1 MSIEQDNYILSV
13 EGLAINYGDFQAVKN
28 VGFNVLQGEIFGL
41 LGPNGAGKTSTLSA
55 IEGLLKFK
63 TGTIIV
69 DGHDV
74 QQKPLHARA
83 SMGVQLQS
91 TSFQPELNVIQILQ
105 LFAGIY
111 GVPMSKDK
119 IKEVLK
125 DINLEDTA
133 GKKFSKLSGGQQQRI
148 SLVIS
153 TIHNP
158 KLVLL
163 DEPTTGLDPQS
174 RRQLWE
180 RIEAIRERG
189 HAVLITTHSMEEAEA
204 VCDRIAIIDHG
215 QVIAIDTPQALIDKH
230 KDDPEVIAVSRRGKV
245 TLEDVFIALTGKA
258 VRA

>member
-1 MSIEQDNYILSV
+1 MAIEDDKYILQV
-13 EGLAINYGDFQAVKN
+13 EGLYVNYGNFVAVNN
-28 VGFNVLQGEIFGL
+28 VKFEVLKGEIFGL

-69 DGHDV
+69 DGQDV
-74 QQKPLHARA
+74 QKKPLHARA

-91 TSFQPELNVIQILQ
+91 TSFQPELNVVQILQ
-105 LFAGIY
+105 LFSGIY
-111 GVPMSKDK
+111 GVPMSKDQ
-119 IKEVLK
+119 IKGVLK
-125 DINLEDTA
+125 DINLEDAAT
-133 GKKFSKLSGGQQQRI
+133 KKFGQLSGGQQQRV
-148 SLVIS
+148 SLVIA

-158 KLVLL
+158 RLVLL

-180 RIEAIRERG
+180 RIEAIREKG
-189 HAVLITTHSMEEAEA
+189 HAVLLTTHSMEEAEA

-215 QVIAIDTPQALIDKH
+215 RVIAIDTPQSLIDKH
-230 KDDPEVIAVSRRGKV
+230 RDEPEVIAVSRRGKV
-245 TLEDVFIALTGKA
+245 TLEDVFIALTGSA

>member
-1 MSIEQDNYILSV
+1 MNISQEQYILSV
-13 EGLAINYGDFQAVKN
+13 DGLAVSYGDFQAVKN
-28 VGFNVLQGEIFGL
+28 VGFKVLQGEIFGL

-55 IEGLLKFK
+55 IEGLLKFD

-69 DGHDV
+69 GGNDV
-74 QQKPLHARA
+74 QQKPLHAKA

-91 TSFQPELNVIQILQ
+91 TSFQPELNVVQILQ

-111 GVPMSKDK
+111 GVPMSKDR
-119 IKEVLK
+119 IKEILK
-125 DINLEDTA
+125 EINLEDA
-133 GKKFSKLSGGQQQRI
+133 ARKKFSQLSGGQQQRI
-148 SLVIS
+148 SLLIS